1 MKQIAVTIATIL
13 VGFCTL
19 HSAKA
24 MWADVPLEKLVAEN
38 SVIIVGKSVE
48 IKAAKL
54 PNKKFDIAL
63 IKVSAILKNTLKNKK
78 QNIKV
83 GDKISLGMPA
93 AGGLMVS
100 TAIRYKKGQEG
111 VWILEYKDK
120 KFWATYPKDYQAL
133 KQKDKITKIIQS
145 QKKK

>member
-1 MKQIAVTIATIL
+1 MKRLVVAIATIL

-38 SVIIVGKSVE
+38 PVIVVGEIVE
-48 IKAAKL
+48 IKAAEL
-54 PNKKFDIAL
+54 PKQKFDTAF
-63 IKVSAILKNTLKNKK
+63 IKVSAVLKNTLKNK
-78 QNIKV
+78 NIKV
-83 GDKISLGMPA
+83 GDKIPLGMPA
-93 AGGLMVS
+93 AGKLMVS

-120 KFWATYPKDYQAL
+120 KFWASYPKDYQPL
-133 KQKDKITKIIQS
+133 KQKDKIAGIIQT